1 MARTLAVEVDGT
13 TSSFGLRKLSRSS
26 VYGSKRR
33 VPVDAAGRPCQA
45 AALTRDGRF
54 LLPPGS
60 TATLHLDDEGNPV
73 ERAELRTP
81 DEHHDAQGDGGQP
94 QAADAA
100 ELLDCSIRRVY
111 ALTPVTV
118 CEALDALLVASG
130 VCRLPDAPPSRAEA
144 ASSGEGPASAGDV
157 RFLVKNTVGYFLLVG
172 GPAGLEFIGP
182 DQADL
187 SIPATDETWDDLDL
201 AML

>member
-1 MARTLAVEVDGT
+1 MARTLTVEVGGT
-13 TSSFGLRKLSRSS
+13 TSSFGLKKLSRSS
-26 VYGSKRR
+26 LYGSKRR
-33 VPVDAAGRPCQA
+33 VPVDAAGRPCRA

-60 TATLHLDDEGNPV
+60 TATLHLDDDGDPV
-73 ERAELRTP
+73 ERAELRGE
-81 DEHHDAQGDGGQP
+81 DEHHQEQGGQP

-100 ELLDCSIRRVY
+100 ELLACSIRRVY
-111 ALTPVTV
+111 ALTPVAV
-118 CEALDALLVASG
+118 CDPLEALLATSG
-130 VCRLPDAPPSRAEA
+130 VCRLQDAA
-144 ASSGEGPASAGDV
+144 ASAGEM

-172 GPAGLEFIGP
+172 GPAELDFLGP

-187 SIPATDETWDDLDL
+187 SVPGTDEAWEDLDL

>member
-1 MARTLAVEVDGT
+1 MWWAREGGGKRMARTLAVEVGGT

-33 VPVDAAGRPCQA
+33 VPVDAAGRPCRA

-60 TATLHLDDEGNPV
+60 TATLHLDDDGNPV
-73 ERAELRTP
+73 ERAELRAP
-81 DEHHDAQGDGGQP
+81 DKHHDAQGDGGQP
-94 QAADAA
+94 QAADAV
-100 ELLDCSIRRVY
+100 ELLDCCVRRVY
-111 ALTPVTV
+111 ALTPVAV
-118 CEALDALLVASG
+118 CDPFEALLAASG
-130 VCRLPDAPPSRAEA
+130 ICRLPDTSP
-144 ASSGEGPASAGDV
+144 GEM

-172 GPAGLEFIGP
+172 GPAGLEFLGP

-187 SIPATDETWDDLDL
+187 SIPMTDETWDDLDL

>member
-1 MARTLAVEVDGT
+1 MARTLAVEVGGT
-13 TSSFGLRKLSRSS
+13 TSSFSLRKLSRSS

-33 VPVDAAGRPCQA
+33 VPVDAAGRACRA

-60 TATLHLDDEGNPV
+60 TATLCLDDEGNPV
-73 ERAELRTP
+73 ERAEFRAP
-81 DEHHDAQGDGGQP
+81 DEHRDAQGDGGQP
-94 QAADAA
+94 QVADAV
-100 ELLDCSIRRVY
+100 ELLACSIRRVY
-111 ALTPVTV
+111 ALTPVAV
-118 CEALDALLVASG
+118 CGPLETLLAASG
-130 VCRLPDAPPSRAEA
+130 VCRLPNT
-144 ASSGEGPASAGDV
+144 PASDGEA

-172 GPAGLEFIGP
+172 EPAGLEFIGP

-187 SIPATDETWDDLDL
+187 SIPVTDETWDDLDL